1 MHPSHASSYTK
12 AHMADPHTQPLHLDT
27 VVSQL
32 EHHLN
37 RLKLLQARV
46 QTSSQHAS
54 ASTSRRRKTTHDIPP
69 DVRAELENAARS
81 IIAEVQI
88 VLQSLSPPLQGPQAA
103 DPSPI
108 AISNPVI
115 KAQIASDHTAQA
127 PNSKRKAKRK
137 PTKLRSQLEPPN
149 KTDEEDDDESDEDL
163 EDELSEDSDQ
173 EVEDE
178 EDDPEEDQDGEQ
190 EGDQDGNPEQDQDGN
205 PEQDQD
211 ENGEEDQDEN
221 GEEDQDGNREENQE
235 GEVEILRA
243 DEPDIHPIH
252 AVSTATDGTC
262 DQSGLGLYTVPTL
275 ERFAYEDHV
284 QRTGMC
290 HLLVSDFSLK
300 NLDSDLSHVPG
311 TNHTTAP
318 FRCNTATF
326 SQPGIVIVSSNQPTP
341 PDVSRPAFTDTPRVE
356 SSHDDI
362 EGIFETYCTPKVRAG
377 LPHWYLVGPIIEVL
391 GERHRDLDLLSPGPY
406 MQQLLHTTIEGISTT
421 YIYASY
427 SQGQTA
433 TAMHIEDCHWGS
445 VNLVLCGPPNLWLSV
460 EPTSNNKL
468 EAGLRTLFPGMK
480 ECSQSGRYL
489 SILIAPSLLEKLGV
503 KYHIKACHS
512 GELIF
517 TTRATYHQIINMG
530 PNMAALIN
538 FMDSKTPAFPEDYV
552 FCTKSKCG
560 VLHSMNKTH
569 FRPTKHYSPELAPES
584 PPKRKSRTV
593 TTLDLVQAQ
602 GYSLGLGDYLLPGLV
617 RKSPPALLVSII
629 SHQAVTRLVQLLLA
643 QSLDCNTFG
652 ISAVGVSSST
662 PTLVCQAASYRCAT
676 RTSLRFAKLS
686 LLRERANKYAYVD
699 LLEKRRGEAGKLDSE
714 LVIEILREQGIVST
728 YDTRQA
734 FIHDCSTSRKWL
746 SLCSILRPGLLALL
760 PLQSTPPYHLDKTTL
775 TEMTEANITE
785 FNELVRDL
793 MKDLKNKKTLEH
805 LCAIADGLVKRI
817 IRGTHFQFDLA
828 KTGNNEAHFEYQ
840 CERVDGAICQIPEE
854 GDFDLEDS
862 LESLA
867 LRPYLM
873 QSKPAKTSAVNPIMI
888 TETGTAC
895 SQEVERCMCVQS
907 LRLNLYRILPST
919 MDRERSVLSRAAF
932 RDGEF
937 IGELTGLL
945 HDMGHND
952 CSGTFFNL
960 Y

>member
-1 MHPSHASSYTK
+1 
-12 AHMADPHTQPLHLDT
+12 
-27 VVSQL
+27 
-32 EHHLN
+32 
-37 RLKLLQARV
+37 
-46 QTSSQHAS
+46 
-54 ASTSRRRKTTHDIPP
+54 
-69 DVRAELENAARS
+69 
-81 IIAEVQI
+81 
-88 VLQSLSPPLQGPQAA
+88 
-103 DPSPI
+103 
-108 AISNPVI
+108 
-115 KAQIASDHTAQA
+115 
-127 PNSKRKAKRK
+127 
-137 PTKLRSQLEPPN
+137 
-149 KTDEEDDDESDEDL
+149 
-163 EDELSEDSDQ
+163 
-173 EVEDE
+173 
-178 EDDPEEDQDGEQ
+178 
-190 EGDQDGNPEQDQDGN
+190 
-205 PEQDQD
+205 
-211 ENGEEDQDEN
+211 
-221 GEEDQDGNREENQE
+221 
-235 GEVEILRA
+235 
-243 DEPDIHPIH
+243 
-252 AVSTATDGTC
+252 
-262 DQSGLGLYTVPTL
+262 
-275 ERFAYEDHV
+275 V

-300 NLDSDLSHVPG
+300 NLDFDLSHVPG

-341 PDVSRPAFTDTPRVE
+341 PDVSRPAFTDTPRIE
-356 SSHDDI
+356 FSHDDI
-362 EGIFETYCTPKVRAG
+362 EGIFETYCTHTVRAG
-377 LPHWYLVGPIIEVL
+377 LPHWYLVGSIIEVL
-391 GERHRDLDLLSPGPY
+391 GERHHDLDLFSPGPY
-406 MQQLLHTTIEGISTT
+406 MQQLLHTTIEGVSTT

-433 TAMHIEDCHWGS
+433 TAMHVDDCHWGS

-460 EPTSNNKL
+460 EPASNNKL
-468 EAGLRTLFPGMK
+468 EAGLRTLFPVIK
-480 ECSQSGRYL
+480 ECLQSVRHL
-489 SILIAPSLLEKLGV
+489 SILLAPSLLEKLGV
-503 KYHIKACHS
+503 KYHIKACYP
-512 GELIF
+512 GELMF
-517 TTRATYHQIINMG
+517 TTRAPYHQIINMG
-530 PNMAALIN
+530 PNMAASIN

-560 VLHSMNKTH
+560 VLHSMNKTY
-569 FRPTKHYSPELAPES
+569 FRPTKRCSPELAPES
-584 PPKRKSRTV
+584 RPKRKCRTA

-617 RKSPPALLVSII
+617 RKSPAALLVSII
-629 SHQAVTRLVQLLLA
+629 SQQAVTRLVQLLLA

-652 ISAVGVSSST
+652 ISAAGVSSST
-662 PTLVCQAASYRCAT
+662 PTLVRQAAAYRCAT
-676 RTSLRFAKLS
+676 RTSLRSAKLS

-728 YDTRQA
+728 YNTRQA
-734 FIHDCSTSRKWL
+734 FIHDCSTGRKWF

-760 PLQSTPPYHLDKTTL
+760 PLQSTPPYHLSKTTL
-775 TEMTEANITE
+775 TKMTDANITE
-785 FNELVRDL
+785 FNELVRDF

-817 IRGTHFQFDLA
+817 MRGTHFQFDLA
-828 KTGNNEAHFEYQ
+828 KTGNNEAHFEHQ
-840 CERVDGAICQIPEE
+840 CEWVDGTICQIPEE

-873 QSKPAKTSAVNPIMI
+873 QSKPAKTSAVNPTMI
-888 TETGTAC
+888 SETGTAC
-895 SQEVERCMCVQS
+895 SQGVEGCMCVQS

-919 MDRERSVLSRAAF
+919 MDRDRSVLSRAAF